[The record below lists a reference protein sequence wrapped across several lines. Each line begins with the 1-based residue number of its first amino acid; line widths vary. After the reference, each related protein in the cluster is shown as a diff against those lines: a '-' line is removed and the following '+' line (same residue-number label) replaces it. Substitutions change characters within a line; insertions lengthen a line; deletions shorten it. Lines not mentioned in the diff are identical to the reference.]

1 MQYSYCGLTMG
12 AFHLVY
18 KTEEKIEQLMHRF
31 IFQNMFLNIKI
42 IYFLKNIQLFY
53 IGHYDTN

>member
-18 KTEEKIEQLMHRF
+18 KTEENIEQLMHRL
-31 IFQNMFLNIKI
+31 IFRNMFLNIKI
-42 IYFLKNIQLFY
+42 NYLLKNIQLFY

>member
-18 KTEEKIEQLMHRF
+18 KTEEKIEQLMHRL
-31 IFQNMFLNIKI
+31 IFRNMFFNIKI
-42 IYFLKNIQLFY
+42 NYLLKNIQLFY

>member
-12 AFHLVY
+12 AFHLVN
-18 KTEEKIEQLMHRF
+18 KTEEKIEQLMHRL
-31 IFQNMFLNIKI
+31 IFRNMFLNIKI
-42 IYFLKNIQLFY
+42 NYLLKNIQLFY